1 MKHVKNMDI
10 CNLND
15 SLDNALKAAT
25 NDVAQT
31 LKLITGSPKTKRTR
45 AVTSIQTLIKAALEE
60 IKLLKE
66 INSDGTLDAEMK
78 KAMDNLHD
86 LYNQRGEMKTAATQL
101 SDALE

>member
-10 CNLND
+10 CNLID

-31 LKLITGSPKTKRTR
+31 LKLITRSLKSKRTR
-45 AVTSIQTLIKAALEE
+45 AVTSIQTLINAALKE

-66 INSDGTLDAEMK
+66 INSDRTLD
-78 KAMDNLHD
+78 
-86 LYNQRGEMKTAATQL
+86 GEMNCYG
-101 SDALE
+101 

>member
-1 MKHVKNMDI
+1 MRNMDI
-10 CNLND
+10 CDLND

-31 LKLITGSPKTKRTR
+31 LKLIEGSPKTKRTR

-66 INSDGTLDAEMK
+66 INSDGKMK

-86 LYNQRGEMKTAATQL
+86 LYNQRDEMKTAATQL